1 MTGMMAAAAVSTSL
15 AGFDNGTTSD
25 AGGFTLS
32 VLTFVLTTSTSLCML
47 YSWWML
53 RASPWHDMNYVE
65 KRPVTV
71 LIPAEPRT
79 TEEAEPVV
87 EGMVTLTLKGVLG
100 RLKRAQESSNH
111 GKMIKYTQGKKWLC
125 AMLTHL
131 PVSSFDNFER
141 NRMMESLTGDKEP
154 S

>member
-1 MTGMMAAAAVSTSL
+1 
-15 AGFDNGTTSD
+15 
-25 AGGFTLS
+25 
-32 VLTFVLTTSTSLCML
+32 ML

-65 KRPVTV
+65 KPPVTV
-71 LIPAEPRT
+71 LIPAELRT

-87 EGMVTLTLKGVLG
+87 EGLVTLTLKGVLG

-111 GKMIKYTQGKKWLC
+111 GRMLKYTQGKKWLC

-131 PVSSFDNFER
+131 PVSNFVR
-141 NRMMESLTGDKEP
+141 NRMMESLTGDNEL